1 MNKMTTL
8 VLALLM
14 VLSMIAGTAAGNGS
28 ITINN
33 AEDGH
38 TYTIYKMFDLQSYNA
53 QAGTYS
59 YTITAAWREFVE
71 TGFGK
76 DFFELSTTG
85 NYVTEKGSISSEN
98 VTKLAKEA
106 LAYAE
111 EKSIAPVAT
120 LPQGNSYTASSLD
133 LGYYLVDSSL
143 GTLCGL
149 TTTNPNA
156 TVNEKNAVPTI
167 TKKVL
172 EDANRNEKADE
183 GEVWGESNTA
193 GIGDSV
199 LYTTTINAKKG
210 AAGYKLH
217 DQMTKGLT
225 FTAGSI
231 VVKVGNSAL
240 TEGTDYTVAYNVA
253 CTADDHNTTTAPTD
267 CDFVI
272 TFTKSYLDEISS
284 DMEILVTYEATVNEN
299 ATTALPEE
307 NATMLQYGNNAFTNW
322 AITKTRNYAFEVVK
336 VDKDGNALS
345 GAQFELYDAKTGGNM
360 IPLVKTATGMYRVAT
375 DAEAA
380 AENFDSA
387 VIEIGDAYI
396 SGLDNVKY
404 YLDEI
409 KAPNGYN
416 KLSDRVTIDLT
427 NGSLLSNDEKEVK
440 VINRA
445 GTLLPATGGMGTT
458 LFYLL
463 GGIMVVLAF
472 VLLVTKKRVENKA

>member
-1 MNKMTTL
+1 MKKMTTL
-8 VLALLM
+8 VLAMLM

-71 TGFGK
+71 TGYGK
-76 DFFELSTTG
+76 DFFEISATG
-85 NYVTEKGSISSEN
+85 NYVTEKGSISSDD
-98 VTKLAKEA
+98 VPMLAKEA
-106 LAYAE
+106 LKYAE
-111 EKSIAPVAT
+111 EKDIAPVAT

-199 LYTTTINAKKG
+199 LYTTTIHAKKG
-210 AAGYKLH
+210 AVGYKLH

-225 FTAGSI
+225 FTNGSI
-231 VVKVGNSAL
+231 VVKVGNEAL
-240 TEGTDYTVAYNVA
+240 TEGADYTVAYDVA
-253 CTADDHNTTTAPTD
+253 CTAEAHNTSSATTA

-272 TFTKSYLDEISS
+272 TFTESFLDDISS
-284 DMEILVTYEATVNEN
+284 DVEILVTYEATVNEN
-299 ATTALPEE
+299 ATIAMPEE
-307 NATMLQYGNNAFTNW
+307 NATMLQYGDHAFTNW

-336 VDKDGNALS
+336 VDKDGNTLS
-345 GAQFELYDAKTGGNM
+345 GARFELYDAKTGGNK
-360 IPLVKTATGMYRVAT
+360 IPLVETATGVYRVAT
-375 DAEAA
+375 DAEAN
-380 AENFDSA
+380 AENFTSA
-387 VIEIGDAYI
+387 IIEVGEATIN
-396 SGLDNVKY
+396 GLDNVKY
-404 YLDEI
+404 YLDET

-416 KLSDRVTIDLT
+416 KLSDRVTVDLT
-427 NGSLLSNDEKEVK
+427 GGSLLSSDEKEVK
-440 VINRA
+440 VVNRA

-458 LFYLL
+458 VFYLL

-472 VLLVTKKRVENKA
+472 VLLVTKKRVGNKA